1 MSENDADSVD
11 ETKEPQGM
19 SVAEAETFRKQAEEK
34 LKAAVIQLSL
44 KHGFLASSVLRK
56 YWYVDWTIPTIG
68 TDGLDGLYF
77 NPAYIAARSVPEV
90 IGLFAH
96 EALHDLGLHPFRRG
110 QRDVERWAIAADGVV
125 NDIVGQLGL
134 QLPGDGVPAVPDTTP
149 EALYERLEMPQQP
162 QAQGGGG
169 GGQGQGQS
177 QGKSGGGKPPKGKP
191 KPQKHPG
198 GCACSMKTP
207 RGPNGQ
213 PLTGAALSAA
223 EADAKLNAATA
234 KELAG
239 RLPGTLPA
247 GLTRMLGLAM
257 EEKVPWEQVVA
268 RFVSESSKSENAW
281 KKPNRRFLTRNV
293 VLPSRW
299 TPEVPDFVL
308 ACDTSGSM
316 SEDLLRA
323 AGSEMMH
330 AMATCESKGAP
341 ELTVVWCDT
350 AVSTQVVS
358 DPKELRPVGGGG
370 TMFSP
375 AFRWIN
381 ENRPL
386 TKGVVFVTDGY
397 VTDFGPEPEYPV
409 LWILTGANESFRPP
423 FGEVACVL

>member
-1 MSENDADSVD
+1 MD
-11 ETKEPQGM
+11 EEKEVPSAAGVSPAQR
-19 SVAEAETFRKQAEEK
+19 ETLRKQAEEK

-56 YWYVDWTIPTIG
+56 YWYADWTIPTIG
-68 TDGLDGLYF
+68 TDGLEGLYF
-77 NPAYIAARSVPEV
+77 NPSYIAQCSIPEV

-110 QRDVERWAIAADGVV
+110 QRDVERWAIATDAVV
-125 NDIVGQLGL
+125 NDIVGQLSL
-134 QLPGDGVPAVPDTTP
+134 SLPGDGIPPVPDTTP
-149 EALYERLEMPQQP
+149 EALYEVLEPPPMPQP
-162 QAQGGGG
+162 QGGGG
-169 GGQGQGQS
+169 GSGSGQGQGGR
-177 QGKSGGGKPPKGKP
+177 GKQPPGKGKQKP
-191 KPQKHPG
+191 KPG
-198 GCACSMKTP
+198 GCPCTMKTP

-213 PLTGAALSAA
+213 PLSGAALAAA

-247 GLTRMLGLAM
+247 GLSRMLGMAL

-268 RFVSESSKSENAW
+268 RFVSESSKAETAW
-281 KKPNRRFLTRNV
+281 KKPNRRFLNRGV
-293 VLPSRW
+293 VLPSLW

-350 AVSTQVVS
+350 EVAWQVVS

-381 ENRPL
+381 ENRPQ

-409 LWILTGANESFRPP
+409 LWILTGVNESFRPP